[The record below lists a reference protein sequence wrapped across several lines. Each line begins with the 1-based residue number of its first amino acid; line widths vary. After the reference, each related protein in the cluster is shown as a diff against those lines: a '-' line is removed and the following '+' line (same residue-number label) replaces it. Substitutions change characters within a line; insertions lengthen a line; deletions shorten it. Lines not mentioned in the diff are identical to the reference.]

1 MLFTRESYG
10 VVGKIHHRMPV
21 LLENDSEIE
30 DWLDN
35 DKYTYNEI
43 IEKLN
48 LNKKKEI
55 WDCLKCY

>member
-1 MLFTRESYG
+1 
-10 VVGKIHHRMPV
+10 MPV